1 METPLIS
8 SNAQWRVVG
17 ASVTG
22 TGHQKIGRGCDDAH
36 LCCISHTGSLL
47 LAVADGAGSASRS
60 AEGAGYVVQ
69 TALQTAETLLAQQPE
84 PESVEQWHATLSF
97 IWWAA
102 RTSLE
107 VLAASQMSATESTLA
122 PTTEEEGRPQLLQ
135 KPATASLRE
144 FATTLLLTIVT
155 PRWIAVTQIGDGAV
169 VAQYAGGELQVLT
182 VPDHGEYVNESSFIT
197 DANYLEKVQYV
208 VLPQNELQGIALFT
222 DGLEML
228 ALDYATKKA
237 YQPFFLPLFKFAASS
252 HATQQELA
260 AFLASDRVCERTDDD
275 KTIVLAVR
283 L

>member
-1 METPLIS
+1 MIS
-8 SNAQWRVVG
+8 SNVQWQVVG

-22 TGHQKIGRGCDDAH
+22 TSHEQIGRGCDDAH
-36 LCCISHTGSLL
+36 MCRIASNGSLL
-47 LAVADGAGSASRS
+47 LSVADGAGSASRS
-60 AEGAGYVVQ
+60 AEGAACVVQ
-69 TALQTAETLLAQQPE
+69 TALQTAETLFARQPE

-97 IWWAA
+97 IWWTA

-107 VLAASQMSATESTLA
+107 ALAASQMS
-122 PTTEEEGRPQLLQ
+122 TTEEEGIPQLPQ
-135 KPATASLRE
+135 QPASLSLRD

-155 PRWIAVTQIGDGAV
+155 SHWIAVTQIGDGAV
-169 VAQYAGGELQVLT
+169 VALYTSGELQALT

-197 DANYLEKVQYV
+197 DSNYLQKVRYV
-208 VLPQNELQGIALFT
+208 ILPQEELEGIALFT

-237 YQPFFLPLFKFAASS
+237 YEPFFLPLFKFAASS